1 MRLLISPSKI
11 WAKKCALYTT
21 KYGTSIE
28 LQEDLC
34 PSPGGSAAR
43 PWLYPS
49 AVTRRTQGT
58 LRGCASQLQ
67 SHFSTV
73 RGMHLETLPWAYL
86 GINSRLDWGTL
97 YDRDSVPHSTFSCG
111 WLPNLLGSSVHFL
124 VKSRFSKNSVRSVS
138 PEPPHPTP
146 GGPWRGTRCAL
157 EPYRRCTASGTGPRM
172 LLGSVLQ
179 THSTLYCRGTS
190 TL

>member
-1 MRLLISPSKI
+1 MELVLPMYNMPPYFSLKNLGKKVRTTHDKI
-11 WAKKCALYTT
+11 RCLY
-21 KYGTSIE
+21 IE
-28 LQEDLC
+28 LQVDLC

-124 VKSRFSKNSVRSVS
+124 VKSSFSKN
-138 PEPPHPTP
+138 
-146 GGPWRGTRCAL
+146 C
-157 EPYRRCTASGTGPRM
+157 
-172 LLGSVLQ
+172 
-179 THSTLYCRGTS
+179 
-190 TL
+190 